1 MIVYADILFLINF
14 LSCYILIGIMCR
26 FKQKKI
32 PKKRKLLSSLCGGC
46 AAMVIFILDL
56 EHYIVSAILFFSS
69 VGIVFICFGKKAL
82 VMNMAIFLVLFM
94 LYGGVVTTFVSL
106 LGGSTNLFIK
116 NNIIY
121 FDINTG
127 IFAISFICAYPLVC
141 FFFKLIQKHSKR
153 RLHSLMIINKGQSI
167 CVDALFDSG
176 NLLKDP
182 ISGKDVII
190 LEEAQAKKIVT
201 QNEDFFKIPFSTIS
215 GSDTMDAFVA
225 DMIII
230 DDKHIL
236 KKQYIGMVKG
246 SLSNT
251 DEYCALIG
259 NMGGL

>member
-1 MIVYADILFLINF
+1 MIIYADILFLINF
-14 LSCYILIGIMCR
+14 LSCYILISIMCR

-32 PKKRKLLSSLCGGC
+32 SQKRKSLSSLCGGF
-46 AAMVIFILDL
+46 AALIIFILNL
-56 EHYIVSAILFFSS
+56 EHYIVTAILFFTSAY
-69 VGIVFICFGKKAL
+69 IVFICFGKKAL
-82 VMNMAIFLVLFM
+82 VMNVAIFSMLFM
-94 LYGGVVTTFVSL
+94 LYGAAVTVLISL
-106 LGGSTNLFIK
+106 LGSRTNLFIK

-121 FDINTG
+121 FDINTQ

-141 FFFKLIQKHSKR
+141 LFFKLIQKYSKR
-153 RLHSLMIINKGQSI
+153 KMHSLMIINKGQSI

-182 ISGKDVII
+182 ISGKNVII

-201 QNEDFFKIPFSTIS
+201 QNEEFLKIPFSTIS
-215 GSDTMDAFVA
+215 GSDTMDVFVA

-230 DDKHIL
+230 DDRQIL
-236 KKQYIGMVKG
+236 KKQYIGIING
-246 SLSNT
+246 ILSNT